1 MKPVKMNPVFGILAA
16 CALWG
21 GGHAQADPARASK
34 HAKFPEVVDAITQ
47 AALNQD
53 YQLVKVQEVDRALV
67 KRGFDDPGV
76 RILFIG
82 NPVQVQRAIEMD
94 TQLLALLPL
103 RLTLKREGEWI
114 EVSSDDLAPWAE
126 RAANPESR
134 KLVESWQADLRT
146 MLDDFSRGR

>member
-1 MKPVKMNPVFGILAA
+1 MKRNHVNSILVIFATWT
-16 CALWG
+16 LG
-21 GGHAQADPARASK
+21 SGLVQADPVSASRQ
-34 HAKFPEVVDAITQ
+34 AMFTEAIDAITQ

-82 NPVQVQRAIEMD
+82 NPEQMRRAIELD

-103 RLTLKREGEWI
+103 RLTLRREGEAV
-114 EVSSDDLAPWAE
+114 EVSSDDLTPWAE
-126 RAANPESR
+126 RSTSPASR
-134 KLVESWQADLRT
+134 QLVESWQADLRV
-146 MLDDFSRGR
+146 MLDDFSRAR

>member
-1 MKPVKMNPVFGILAA
+1 MNPIKMNSVFGILVAGA
-16 CALWG
+16 FWG
-21 GGHAQADPARASK
+21 GSHALADPVRASK
-34 HAKFPEVVDAITQ
+34 QAKFPEVVDAITQ

-82 NPVQVQRAIEMD
+82 NPVQVRRAIELD
-94 TQLLALLPL
+94 VQLLALLPL
-103 RLTLKREGEWI
+103 RLTLKREGEEI
-114 EVSSDDLAPWAE
+114 EVSSDDLAPWA
-126 RAANPESR
+126 AQATNPESR